1 MSSVLFLTFLLLE
14 FKLSLLF
21 GFSLLAGLLLALELV
36 FFILLLECLLRLGA
50 DARFFKLFM
59 CISLTAFRVIRL
71 MLLLHLDRR
80 GELQSAVVCLNE
92 LPDLSIGRLRA
103 EYNLT
108 YRELFAVQILK
119 YAYPERL
126 VKVNRQLCFS

>member
-14 FKLSLLF
+14 LKLLPLF
-21 GFSLLAGLLLALELV
+21 GFSLLVGSLLAFKLV

-50 DARFFKLFM
+50 DARFFELLLRV
-59 CISLTAFRVIRL
+59 SLTAFRVIRL
-71 MLLLHLDRR
+71 MLDLCSDRR
-80 GELQSAVVCLNE
+80 AESQVIEIFYDKGINLR
-92 LPDLSIGRLRA
+92 IGRLRA

-108 YRELFAVQILK
+108 YRELFAVQLLE
-119 YAYPERL
+119 YAYPERF